1 MYTGLMKK
9 GVWNVRVLYGKEN
22 LLQEEIKKPNVGT
35 AVVPETKKKL
45 KGSQELEDY
54 ILSYS
59 GVPTNKR
66 ALAGIAAMMKAKY
79 KKRIQSYV
87 CK

>member
-1 MYTGLMKK
+1 MTTKARKRTMYTGLMKK

-45 KGSQELEDY
+45 KGSQDLEDY
-54 ILSYS
+54 ILLYS
-59 GVPTNKR
+59 GVQQIKEH
-66 ALAGIAAMMKAKY
+66 L
-79 KKRIQSYV
+79 QV
-87 CK
+87 

>member
-45 KGSQELEDY
+45 KGSQDLEDY
-54 ILSYS
+54 ILLYS
-59 GVPTNKR
+59 GVQQIKEH
-66 ALAGIAAMMKAKY
+66 L
-79 KKRIQSYV
+79 QV
-87 CK
+87 